1 MEFSTRGMKVK
12 LQTTS
17 SNRNA
22 DQFTIDSKNLT
33 LRHSILSL
41 KGSGQFIQV
50 YGKMSKA
57 KELYCQS

>member
-33 LRHSILSL
+33 LI
-41 KGSGQFIQV
+41 
-50 YGKMSKA
+50 KA
-57 KELYCQS
+57 FNFVIERFRTIHPGVW